1 MNPKITN
8 KTEVIAIINQ
18 KGGVGKTTTSVNLS
32 ACLANRGYQVLIIDL
47 DPQGHSGEHLGC
59 REFKNGILDLLQSK
73 HCEPKDIM
81 PTYNDNLKILPSN
94 LTLGQFNQLPPAGN
108 QFNLQILVD
117 CDAIKA
123 FDYVIIDCQP
133 SLSLLT
139 LNALT
144 ASTQVLLPVQAEF
157 LALDGMIQLIKTLL
171 EVRAK
176 LHPRLHILGILL
188 TMYDARNR
196 LSIEVQSELTKN
208 FPKELFRTII
218 PRNVALAEA
227 PSFGKSIFEYN
238 NSSVGSRAYKLL
250 TDEVIKR
257 IG

>member
-1 MNPKITN
+1 MQP
-8 KTEVIAIINQ
+8 KTEVIAVINQ

-32 ACLANRGYQVLIIDL
+32 SCLAGRGYKVLIVDL

-59 REFKNGILDLLQSK
+59 RQGEKGVLSVLQAK
-73 HCEPKDIM
+73 KCEASDIVR
-81 PTYNDNLKILPSN
+81 TYKENLFILPSN
-94 LTLGQFNQLPPAGN
+94 LGLGQFNQANPSEN
-108 QFNLQILVD
+108 QFNLQEVMKSK
-117 CDAIKA
+117 AITY
-123 FDYVIIDCQP
+123 FDFVVIDCQP

-176 LHPRLHILGILL
+176 LHPQLHILGILL
-188 TMYDARNR
+188 TMVDNRNK
-196 LSIEVQSELTKN
+196 LSSEVQSELAKN
-208 FPKELFRTII
+208 FPKELFKNVI

-227 PSFGKSIFEYN
+227 PSFGKSIFEYSN
-238 NSSVGSRAYKLL
+238 GSVGSRAYKFL
-250 TDEVIKR
+250 TEEVLRR
-257 IG
+257 IGK